1 MKTWS
6 NKSLGVILGAVILLF
21 TACAEGDEVFDQIVA
36 AEQRG
41 AIIRTLS
48 VISNELPIG
57 QSDSFFGVDLEVQD
71 QQNGGLLG
79 SVEVFLSFADNTVE
93 PGGTDK
99 SASEAMVATIPAAD
113 FTTGEFGLPRTSY
126 SITLPEMLS
135 SLGLAESDV
144 DGGDVFSIRL
154 ELVLTDGRRF
164 SNDDNSGTITGSY
177 FSSPFLYSAT
187 VVCPPNP
194 PTAGDWT
201 VDMQDAFGDGW
212 NGASLLFTID
222 GVETNVFLADGS
234 AGMEAVSVPA
244 GTAVISIVF
253 VSGDWDGEITYT
265 VTSASGNVVTEVTET
280 YSTPDPGVELIN
292 YCVLNY

>member
-6 NKSLGVILGAVILLF
+6 NKSLGVLLGAIALIF
-21 TACAEGDEVFDQIVA
+21 TACAEGDEVFDQIVE

-41 AIIRTLS
+41 AILRTIS
-48 VISNELPIG
+48 VVSNELPIG

-71 QQNGGLLG
+71 QQNGDLLG

-99 SASEAMVATIPAAD
+99 SAAEALVSTISSGD
-113 FTTGEFGLPRTSY
+113 FTTGEFGLPRASF

-135 SLGLAESDV
+135 NLGLAESDV
-144 DGGDVFSIRL
+144 DGGDIFSIRF

-177 FSSPFLYSAT
+177 FSSPFLYTAT

-194 PTAGDWT
+194 PTAGAWT

-212 NGASLLFTID
+212 NGAALIFTID
-222 GVETNVFLADGS
+222 GNVTEVFLADGS
-234 AGMEAVSVPA
+234 AGSEDVDVPA
-244 GTAVISIVF
+244 GTQVISILF
-253 VSGDWDGEITYT
+253 QSGDWDGEITYT